1 MNLRTLSL
9 TLASAVALAACGS
22 SSNGNGTASSS
33 MTTESSSQASVSSVV
48 SSSMSSVISSASMS
62 SSSMMSSS
70 MSSSSEPANA
80 LDCDLYTAAKG
91 QAIYEKD
98 CAFCHQLFDD
108 DGIAIGGVAN
118 ADPFDANATSY
129 VYNGNTSTDLA
140 AFISAYMPPPGG
152 TCDEDCGINL
162 AVYIKSLTDTPLCAA
177 PMAEYSVSLINAS
190 AGQKLSPAAVILNSE
205 PLNLWTIGAPA
216 TKALEMLAESGS
228 PQMLLDEN
236 PGLANATLALTS
248 QGEINT
254 ATFEMMAGKPTFLSV
269 ASMPI
274 LTNDAV
280 VSIQNVAIDGLAVGH
295 SMMIDAYILDAGTE
309 ANTETKETVPGL
321 GVTGAG
327 YAAERNEL
335 TGNDQVTLHPGVVS
349 NAELSSSDLSE
360 MHRFDS
366 GSFKVKVTRTQ

>member
-22 SSNGNGTASSS
+22 SSNGNGTPSSS
-33 MTTESSSQASVSSVV
+33 SSVTAQSSSPASVSSVA
-48 SSSMSSVISSASMS
+48 SSSMSSSIS

-70 MSSSSEPANA
+70 MSSSSEPASA

-91 QAIYEKD
+91 QEIYEAN
-98 CAFCHQLFDD
+98 CESCHQAFDD
-108 DGIAIGGVAN
+108 DGIAIGGVN
-118 ADPFDANATSY
+118 GTNPFDANATSY
-129 VYNGNTSTDLA
+129 VFGVNTSTDLA
-140 AFISAYMPPPGG
+140 AFISENMPPFGEK
-152 TCDEDCGINL
+152 CDEDCGINV

-177 PMAEYSVSLINAS
+177 PMAEYSVSLINGS

-205 PLNLWTIGAPA
+205 PLNLWSIGTPA

-248 QGEINT
+248 QGETNT

-280 VSIQNVAIDGLAVGH
+280 VSIQNVAIDGLEAGH

-321 GVTGAG
+321 GVAGAG

-349 NAELSSSDLSE
+349 NAELSTSDLSE
-360 MHRFDS
+360 VHRFDS

>member
-22 SSNGNGTASSS
+22 SSNGNGAPSSS
-33 MTTESSSQASVSSVV
+33 SSVTAQSSSPASVSSVA
-48 SSSMSSVISSASMS
+48 SSSMSSSIS

-108 DGIAIGGVAN
+108 DGIAIGGVAG

-129 VYNGNTSTDLA
+129 AYNGNTSTDLA
-140 AFISAYMPPPGG
+140 AFISANMPPPLGA

-177 PMAEYSVSLINAS
+177 PMAEYSVSLINGS

-205 PLNLWTIGAPA
+205 PLNLWSIGTPA

-248 QGEINT
+248 QGETNT

-280 VSIQNVAIDGLAVGH
+280 VSIQNVAIDGLEVGH

-321 GVTGAG
+321 GVAGAG

-349 NAELSSSDLSE
+349 NAELSTSDLSE
-360 MHRFDS
+360 VHRFDS